1 MNAVIIYMSIH
12 HQNTE
17 KVARE
22 IAGPLDAHLTTPLDF
37 DSDVSG
43 YDLVGVGS
51 GIYYAKHHE
60 SLLEFVGDLPSVN
73 RKNAFIFSTRG
84 MGPVWVYHR
93 PLRNLLLKKGFT
105 IIGEFSCKGYD
116 SNGFLRHL
124 GGINRG
130 HPNEEDLQRARVFAQ
145 SLREE

>member
-1 MNAVIIYMSIH
+1 MNSMIIYMSIH

-22 IAGPLDAHLTTPLDF
+22 IARPLDAHLTTPLDF
-37 DSDVSG
+37 DSEISD
-43 YDLVGVGS
+43 YDLIGVGS

-60 SLLEFVGDLPSVN
+60 SLLEFVRDLPPVN

-84 MGPVWVYHR
+84 MGPVRVYHR

-105 IIGEFSCKGYD
+105 LIGEFSCKGYD
-116 SNGFLRHL
+116 SNGFLKYL
-124 GGINRG
+124 GGLNKG
-130 HPNEEDLQRARVFAQ
+130 HPNEEDLQRAKEFAQ
-145 SLREE
+145 SLRGE